1 MIDTHCHLED
11 YEDVE
16 TVINKMGNNK
26 IIVSGTN
33 DESNLKVIE
42 LCNKYKNVFGTL
54 GIHPEEI
61 EKITDNSFSII
72 ENNMEIGYC

>member
-33 DESNLKVIE
+33 DESNLKE
-42 LCNKYKNVFGTL
+42 G
-54 GIHPEEI
+54 
-61 EKITDNSFSII
+61 SR
-72 ENNMEIGYC
+72 